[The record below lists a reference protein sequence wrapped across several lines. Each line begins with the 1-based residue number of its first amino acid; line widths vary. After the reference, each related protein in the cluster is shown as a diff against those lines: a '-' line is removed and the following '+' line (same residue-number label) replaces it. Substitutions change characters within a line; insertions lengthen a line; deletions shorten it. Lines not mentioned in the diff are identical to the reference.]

1 MAFLTELERLL
12 RRLGEV
18 PCLDVDADGLVSAVE
33 SLTDD
38 DLVAVLERSA
48 ELRTSI
54 DRLAIIAA
62 GVAARRSH
70 RDRGYQGLAGKR
82 GHRTPVAMIQSL
94 TGGTAADAR
103 KAVQAGELLLP
114 TPAVPHPTP
123 AAISDSGPDAAATTP
138 AGAAA
143 EPWHAPLGKAL
154 VRGRITLDQ
163 HEAIRGG
170 LGEPPL
176 IDGEASDDAA
186 QVWSIAASQLLDE
199 ASGASVEDLRAR
211 SRAVRDA
218 LDPAGAEQ
226 RFADRYQA
234 RSFRMW
240 IDRAGQHHGHLVFD
254 DDAAAWVQ
262 SMIDAALRPRR
273 GGPRFVDS
281 EAKAAAEELASDD
294 RSNEQLSYDLLFD
307 VLRAGSLASADDIFG
322 ARQPGVRLVLVSDG
336 SPQRDLFDRLL
347 ATGYTEDCGLAVPG
361 SLIDRAM
368 CETGSVTAR
377 FDADGN
383 PLDLGR
389 EQRLFSRAQRVVL
402 SLRDGGCRW
411 PGCNRPSS
419 YTEAHHCD
427 HWGADHGRTDV
438 DRGILLCRHHHML
451 LHNNG
456 WKITRRGRDPFV
468 LHAPPGSGM
477 PSRELPEKAAWS
489 WAWNPPPPPDRPGW
503 RAGGATQPRAPQG
516 RSVAYGHV
524 EEPLQQS
531 A

>member
-1 MAFLTELERLL
+1 MAFLNDLERLL

-18 PCLDVDADGLVSAVE
+18 RCLDVDADGLVPAVE

-38 DLVAVLERSA
+38 ELVSVLERSA
-48 ELRTSI
+48 ELRTSV

-103 KAVQAGELLLP
+103 KAVQAGESLLP
-114 TPAVPHPTP
+114 TPAISP
-123 AAISDSGPDAAATTP
+123 AGSVPDAAEA
-138 AGAAA
+138 ASVDDAA

-154 VRGRITLDQ
+154 LRGRITLDQ

-170 LGEPPL
+170 LGEPP
-176 IDGEASDDAA
+176 IVDGESADEAGH
-186 QVWSIAASQLLDE
+186 VWSIAASQLLDE
-199 ASGASVEDLRAR
+199 ASDASVEELRAR

-281 EAKAAAEELASDD
+281 DEKAQADDLGSDQ
-294 RSNEQLSYDLLFD
+294 RSNEQLSYDLFFD
-307 VLRAGSLASADDIFG
+307 VLRAGSLANADDIFG

-336 SPQRDLFDRLL
+336 SPRRDLYDRLL
-347 ATGYTEDCGLAVPG
+347 ATGYTEDRGAAVPG

-368 CETGSVTAR
+368 CEPGSVTAR

-383 PLDLGR
+383 PLELGR
-389 EQRLFSRAQRVVL
+389 EQRLFSRTQRVML
-402 SLRDGGCRW
+402 AIRDGGCRW
-411 PGCNRPSS
+411 PGCTRPAS

-427 HWGADHGRTDV
+427 HWGADHGRTDI

-456 WKITRRGRDPFV
+456 WKITRRGRDRFV

-489 WAWNPPPPPDRPGW
+489 WAWSPPPPPERPGW
-503 RAGGATQPRAPQG
+503 RIGVGDGAGGQQRDLVP
-516 RSVAYGHV
+516 SVARPHPDASV
-524 EEPLQQS
+524 QRS